1 MIYDYGRDLAYVEFL
16 RDFADKDTLVILIS
30 SSGNSMNIL
39 SSAVYCK
46 SIDIPM
52 VLLSGFDKD
61 NQLNKFDGG
70 VMKYWVD
77 SHDYGVVETAH
88 MVMLHSI
95 IGEDD

>member
-1 MIYDYGRDLAYVEFL
+1 
-16 RDFADKDTLVILIS
+16 
-30 SSGNSMNIL
+30 
-39 SSAVYCK
+39 
-46 SIDIPM
+46 M

-61 NQLNKFDGG
+61 NQLNTFDGG

-95 IGEDD
+95 LGEDD

>member
-1 MIYDYGRDLAYVEFL
+1 
-16 RDFADKDTLVILIS
+16 
-30 SSGNSMNIL
+30 MNIL

-52 VLLSGFDKD
+52 ILLSGFNKD

-70 VMKYWVD
+70 IMKYWVN

-88 MVMLHSI
+88 LVMLHSI
-95 IGEDD
+95 IGEND

>member
-1 MIYDYGRDLAYVEFL
+1 MKLIKYLIWILLLMGSLVFL
-16 RDFADKDTLVILIS
+16 V
-30 SSGNSMNIL
+30 
-39 SSAVYCK
+39 
-46 SIDIPM
+46 
-52 VLLSGFDKD
+52 
-61 NQLNKFDGG
+61 QLNELNQFDGG